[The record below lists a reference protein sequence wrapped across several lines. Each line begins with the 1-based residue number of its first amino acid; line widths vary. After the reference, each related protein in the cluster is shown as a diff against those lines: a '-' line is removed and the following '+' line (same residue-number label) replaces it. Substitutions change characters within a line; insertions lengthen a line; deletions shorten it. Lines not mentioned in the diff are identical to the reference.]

1 MRPHVFVQD
10 FGLHKRGD
18 VIEIPDDAEVSPQY
32 LAPVEEDSG
41 TGDEDAPT
49 LDELTPP
56 DATDES
62 RGVTEPTDDTKKG
75 KG

>member
-1 MRPHVFVQD
+1 MKHVFLQD

-18 VIEIPDDAEVSPQY
+18 EIEIPDGNEVSPQY
-32 LAPVEEDSG
+32 LAPVEESSG
-41 TGDEDAPT
+41 GDADAPT
-49 LDELTPP
+49 LEELTPP

-62 RGVTEPTDDTKKG
+62 RGVAEPTDDTKKG